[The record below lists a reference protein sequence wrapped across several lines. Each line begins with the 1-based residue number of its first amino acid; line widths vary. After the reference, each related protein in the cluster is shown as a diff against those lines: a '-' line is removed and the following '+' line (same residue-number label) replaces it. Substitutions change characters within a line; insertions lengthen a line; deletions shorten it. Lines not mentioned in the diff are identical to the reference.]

1 MVNYEELVKNYF
13 KGKNIGLTLSEIGK
27 KLNIPY
33 ENMDDL
39 STAIYLLEVNGYLY
53 KIDDTYFRCPKDFI
67 YKIGTIEKSTKGNY
81 YISLSKGEKVLFNTK
96 EINKNKLQEGDII
109 RFSMT
114 QDSRY
119 SKEIKLNK
127 IDAAASAIMSLDQ
140 NFTKNDI
147 KIKCPYMSDSTINR
161 ALEKLKEDGKI
172 ISNGTGRSATWT
184 KLINQ
189 MDLSRRDKQINI
201 FEMIDDEE

>member
-67 YKIGTIEKSTKGNY
+67 YKTGTIEKSTKGNY

-114 QDSRY
+114 QDPRY
-119 SKEIKLNK
+119 KHKFSGEFVSKIEKNNEYCNNFLAKGVIKKNK
-127 IDAAASAIMSLDQ
+127 GNDSYFVIVNNVRYDLPSDKLSGAYVGDEVTVECIKSLESNTCSVKQRIM
-140 NFTKNDI
+140 NM
-147 KIKCPYMSDSTINR
+147 Y
-161 ALEKLKEDGKI
+161 LK
-172 ISNGTGRSATWT
+172 
-184 KLINQ
+184 
-189 MDLSRRDKQINI
+189 
-201 FEMIDDEE
+201 